1 MKKGDFNMCWEK
13 LAHEAETVYG
23 CFVDWEERF
32 FICPHCDEPIYED
45 DWRDEDFSMG
55 RSYDPHVGLKL
66 YCPVCENIII
76 GEEDEEDG

>member
-1 MKKGDFNMCWEK
+1 MCWEIVAK
-13 LAHEAETVYG
+13 EAETVYG

-45 DWRDEDFSMG
+45 DWRDADFSLNHY
-55 RSYDPHVGLKL
+55 YDPRMGLKL

-76 GEEDEEDG
+76 NEYEEDEEDD